1 MWHSKNYLHQPRFC
15 LVNFSVRGS
24 NSMQVIDVC
33 NFYVFSSATIPQ
45 WKVFCT
51 VNLILSSSSRRR
63 VVSTR
68 IFSHVCLFI
77 CWISSIFD
85 FCWLFLFHLFTFPW
99 ISFSTAAKSAE
110 KLTPEM
116 VNFPYC
122 TACIQNLIMSGEI
135 YRKESNVLLG
145 VVTDS
150 QKLELVSD

>member
-1 MWHSKNYLHQPRFC
+1 
-15 LVNFSVRGS
+15 
-24 NSMQVIDVC
+24 MQVIDMC
-33 NFYVFSSATIPQ
+33 IFYVFSSATIPQ

-51 VNLILSSSSRRR
+51 VNLTLSSSSRRR
-63 VVSTR
+63 VVSTK

-77 CWISSIFD
+77 RWISSIFD
-85 FCWLFLFHLFTFPW
+85 FCLQFLFYLFNLPL

-110 KLTPEM
+110 KLTPEL
-116 VNFPYC
+116 VNFLYC
-122 TACIQNLIMSGEI
+122 IACIQNLIMSGEI